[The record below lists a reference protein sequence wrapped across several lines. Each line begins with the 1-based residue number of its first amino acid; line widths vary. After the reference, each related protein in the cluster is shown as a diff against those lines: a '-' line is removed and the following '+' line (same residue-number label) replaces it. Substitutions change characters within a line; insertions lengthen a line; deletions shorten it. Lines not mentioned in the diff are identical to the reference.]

1 MSIEKTIDHKT
12 IYRGKIIDLIIKDV
26 RLENNKLAK
35 REVALHKPGVSVIAL
50 EGEHIFLVKQF
61 RTAIEKEIF
70 EIPAGLVEENET
82 ILEAAHRELQEEIG
96 YDAKV
101 MEQLT
106 SFYPSPGF
114 TNEITHI
121 FLAKDLF
128 KSKLPEDEDEQLQVY
143 PFPISKLEDFIKEE
157 KIIDAKTL
165 IAISLFLLYE
175 KKPVRN

>member
-1 MSIEKTIDHKT
+1 MSIEKTINYEM
-12 IYRGKIIDLIIKDV
+12 IYHGKIIDLIIKNV
-26 RLENNKLAK
+26 RLENNKLTK
-35 REVALHKPGVSVIAL
+35 REVVLHKPGVSIIAL

-82 ILEAAHRELQEEIG
+82 ITEAAHRELQEEIG

-101 MEQLT
+101 MERLA

-114 TNEITHI
+114 TNEVTHV

-143 PFPISKLEDFIKEE
+143 QFPISKLETFIKEE
-157 KIIDAKTL
+157 IIIDAKTL
-165 IAISLFLLYE
+165 IAISLFLLRE